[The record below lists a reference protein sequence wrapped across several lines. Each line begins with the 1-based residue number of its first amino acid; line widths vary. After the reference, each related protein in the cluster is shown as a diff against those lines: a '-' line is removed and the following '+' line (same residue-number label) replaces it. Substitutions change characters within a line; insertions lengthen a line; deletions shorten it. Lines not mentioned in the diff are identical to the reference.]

1 MNANAT
7 EIILSEHRSIAAVL
21 DGLRYFTRTLGN
33 GSERPALDFRAAR
46 ALLYYLDIFP
56 EQFHHPK
63 EDLFLFTAIR
73 EATSEADRTIDQ
85 LKAEHGQGEARLL
98 RLMRLVILAE
108 FEPDRYLKDF
118 TTSADRYVIDYLSH
132 MGLEEEV
139 LLPLAK
145 RVLDDKAKARLDM
158 VFGAHNDPLSGAA
171 QLGAGRD
178 YDELLA
184 RVVNIVPA
192 PIGLGPD
199 TL

>member
-1 MNANAT
+1 MGIRATPVQWCPREGTMNANAT

-21 DGLRYFTRTLGN
+21 DGLRYFTRALGN

-73 EATSEADRTIDQ
+73 EATSESDRTIDQ

-178 YDELLA
+178 YDE
-184 RVVNIVPA
+184 
-192 PIGLGPD
+192 
-199 TL
+199 